1 MCLIVFAHHAHPKYP
16 FILLANR
23 DEYYERPTLEMGFWE
38 EEPDLIGGRDL
49 RAGGTWLAMNRS
61 GAFAAVTNVRASI
74 LQPNAKS
81 RGHLPI
87 DFLKSSQTSEAFMR
101 KLSTQAITYNGFN
114 FLTRKGDALFHFNNQ
129 LEIVNQVPAGIHGLC
144 NASLNTSWPKL
155 DHLKR
160 RFKASID
167 KKFDKEA
174 LLDLML
180 DKQLAEEEWLPETG
194 ITREMERALSSIF
207 IDLPTYGTRSTTLIT
222 IDNHGVADLT
232 EITHHPKQTG
242 NRKYFNFKIL

>member
-87 DFLKSSQTSEAFMR
+87 DFLTSSQTSEAFMR
-101 KLSTQAITYNGFN
+101 KLSTQAITYN
-114 FLTRKGDALFHFNNQ
+114 Q
-129 LEIVNQVPAGIHGLC
+129 
-144 NASLNTSWPKL
+144 
-155 DHLKR
+155 
-160 RFKASID
+160 
-167 KKFDKEA
+167 
-174 LLDLML
+174 
-180 DKQLAEEEWLPETG
+180 
-194 ITREMERALSSIF
+194 
-207 IDLPTYGTRSTTLIT
+207 
-222 IDNHGVADLT
+222 
-232 EITHHPKQTG
+232 
-242 NRKYFNFKIL
+242 

>member
-101 KLSTQAITYNGFN
+101 KLSTQAITYN
-114 FLTRKGDALFHFNNQ
+114 Q
-129 LEIVNQVPAGIHGLC
+129 
-144 NASLNTSWPKL
+144 
-155 DHLKR
+155 
-160 RFKASID
+160 
-167 KKFDKEA
+167 
-174 LLDLML
+174 
-180 DKQLAEEEWLPETG
+180 
-194 ITREMERALSSIF
+194 
-207 IDLPTYGTRSTTLIT
+207 
-222 IDNHGVADLT
+222 
-232 EITHHPKQTG
+232 
-242 NRKYFNFKIL
+242 